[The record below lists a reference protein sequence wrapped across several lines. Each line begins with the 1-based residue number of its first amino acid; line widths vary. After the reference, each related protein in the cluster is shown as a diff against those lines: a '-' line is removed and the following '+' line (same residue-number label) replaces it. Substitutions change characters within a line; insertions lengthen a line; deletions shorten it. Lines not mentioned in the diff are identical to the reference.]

1 MEWVT
6 FMAGVK
12 FRLNR
17 LLFER
22 GMNVP
27 DLVRKSG
34 VNRNTLYAMKNNA
47 LSRVDLDVL
56 ERVCDALPCSLSDLV
71 VYEPADAEERPVIRF
86 DENFKRTRDGRV
98 FIISGPSGAGKNT
111 LINQLKGIP
120 LGVHYIPS
128 FTTREMRDGES
139 QGNPYHFVNLESF
152 KAMILRHEFLEY
164 EQIHGNYYGT
174 HAKSYEYAIRNGFD
188 VLKDID
194 VNGALNFKKWFR
206 EHVVLIYVRPTD
218 LSMLE
223 SRLSGR
229 GDADQDIRVRLKRIE
244 FEESKRD
251 QFDYLIYNDDVLA
264 ARDRLLDILR
274 DEGVL

>member
-1 MEWVT
+1 MT
-6 FMAGVK
+6 GVQ
-12 FRLNR
+12 FQLNR

-27 DLVRKSG
+27 ALVKKSG

-56 ERVCDALPCSLSDLV
+56 ERVCNALLCSLSELV
-71 VYEPADAEERPVIRF
+71 VYDPAESEERPVIRF
-86 DENFKRTRDGRV
+86 DSSFRREREGRI

-111 LINQLKGIP
+111 LINQLKSLH

-128 FTTREMRDGES
+128 FTTRSLRPGEV
-139 QGNPYHFVNLESF
+139 QGNPYHFVDLESF
-152 KAMILRHEFLEY
+152 QKMIEAHEFLEY

-174 HAKSYEYAIRNGFD
+174 HAKSYEYAIQHGYD

-194 VNGALNFKKWFR
+194 VNGALNFRKWFHD
-206 EHVVLIYVRPTD
+206 HVVLIYVRPTD
-218 LSMLE
+218 LSTLQR
-223 SRLSGR
+223 RLSDR
-229 GDADQDIRVRLKRIE
+229 GDSDEDIRLRLKRIE

-251 QFDYLIYNDDVLA
+251 EFDYLIYNDDVSLA
-264 ARDRLLDILR
+264 RKSLLDILTA
-274 DEGVL
+274 EGVL